1 METTGCQL
9 YLLINELIKKPRAW
23 GKVMI
28 YQRLTTFLLHLLE
41 MYLLSIGLRR
51 APDSCLV
58 KMKWDLFLAR
68 DVLENVHKAGS

>member
-1 METTGCQL
+1 MCKNSFKIVNYITKKTL
-9 YLLINELIKKPRAW
+9 YCVQNELINELIKKPRAW

-58 KMKWDLFLAR
+58 KMK
-68 DVLENVHKAGS
+68 